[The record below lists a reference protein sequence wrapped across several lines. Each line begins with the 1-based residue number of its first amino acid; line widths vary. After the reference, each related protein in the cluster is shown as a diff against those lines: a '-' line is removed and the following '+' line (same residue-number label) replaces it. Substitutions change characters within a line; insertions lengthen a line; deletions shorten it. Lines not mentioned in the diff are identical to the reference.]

1 MLYFTG
7 EALED
12 DESVS
17 VSPLTHTN
25 AIIVG
30 HGGKK
35 SHKMRCL
42 LTGKK
47 KRSTTFKLNLS
58 CTTCGRVFFLLSILC
73 NVFMQFEE
81 EELEEGDEEV
91 S

>member
-25 AIIVG
+25 TIIVG
-30 HGGKK
+30 HGGEKK
-35 SHKMRCL
+35 KPQDEMFAHW
-42 LTGKK
+42 KK
-47 KRSTTFKLNLS
+47 KRVGYLS
-58 CTTCGRVFFLLSILC
+58 
-73 NVFMQFEE
+73 
-81 EELEEGDEEV
+81 
-91 S
+91 

>member
-1 MLYFTG
+1 
-7 EALED
+7 
-12 DESVS
+12 
-17 VSPLTHTN
+17 
-25 AIIVG
+25 
-30 HGGKK
+30 
-35 SHKMRCL
+35 MRCL
-42 LTGKK
+42 LTGKKK

>member
-25 AIIVG
+25 TIIVG
-30 HGGKK
+30 HGGEKKKPQDEMFAHWKKKK
-35 SHKMRCL
+35 SRI
-42 LTGKK
+42 
-47 KRSTTFKLNLS
+47 FKLNLS
-58 CTTCGRVFFLLSILC
+58 
-73 NVFMQFEE
+73 
-81 EELEEGDEEV
+81 
-91 S
+91 

>member
-30 HGGKK
+30 HGGEKK
-35 SHKMRCL
+35 PQDEMFAHW
-42 LTGKK
+42 KK
-47 KRSTTFKLNLS
+47 KKGVRHLS
-58 CTTCGRVFFLLSILC
+58 
-73 NVFMQFEE
+73 
-81 EELEEGDEEV
+81 
-91 S
+91 